1 MDGNVK
7 YASLKEA
14 AEDLVTKA
22 NSLDDPID
30 RFIEESQKVGED
42 GSSAWGGTAAEKV
55 VPILNKIKEDI
66 VTLQAACDEFSK
78 DATTS
83 LNSYQQAD
91 AQNEAKLNDVIG

>member
-30 RFIEESQKVGED
+30 RFIEESQKVG
-42 GSSAWGGTAAEKV
+42 
-55 VPILNKIKEDI
+55 
-66 VTLQAACDEFSK
+66 
-78 DATTS
+78 
-83 LNSYQQAD
+83 
-91 AQNEAKLNDVIG
+91 